1 MKALEFNLKTSLV
14 KMIAETTDLKQF
26 KTLDDLNRPLDKA
39 HVNNIKQKFEIF
51 GTAGAT
57 ITVIATRSFGE
68 LEYYVADGQH
78 RRLAAIELDLPLN
91 VTIVKLEDDT
101 ILNLMKYISVLNN
114 TSKGWN
120 NVQYMTSF
128 ANCGVKPYKT
138 LQKVMAESK
147 LKTTDLQYIFLEND
161 ATLNKAYKNGTLTE
175 LPNEEVNMKL
185 YRAVMKVY
193 PYIPNKAYT
202 RRALYRSMRLTD
214 NFNKFANAIVESGK
228 HLKEANSGFS
238 ENEAD
243 FFKHL
248 EKIRKVVK

>member
-1 MKALEFNLKTSLV
+1 MKSLEFNLKTSQV
-14 KMIAETTDLKQF
+14 KHIAQTTDLKDF
-26 KTLDDLNRPLDKA
+26 KTLVGLNRPLNKT

-51 GTAGAT
+51 GSAGAT
-57 ITVIATRSFGE
+57 IIVVETRCFGS
-68 LEYYVADGQH
+68 LEHYIADGQH

-91 VTIVKLEDDT
+91 VTIVKLDDDT
-101 ILNLMKYISVLNN
+101 ALNLMKYISVLNN

-128 ANCGVKPYKT
+128 ANCGIGAYKT
-138 LQKVMAESK
+138 LQGVMLESK

-161 ATLNKAYKNGTLTE
+161 STLVKAYKNGDLTE

-202 RRALYRSMRLTD
+202 RRALYRSMRLSD

-238 ENEAD
+238 ENEVE